1 VTVVARSAPE
11 HVIGWMQALSSG
23 INPWEASM
31 RRLEI
36 DCTKP
41 LEIEQNPESQ
51 HHFGIVLTLAGFAV
65 AASVCSAMLSL
76 VVLP

>member
-1 VTVVARSAPE
+1 
-11 HVIGWMQALSSG
+11 
-23 INPWEASM
+23 M

-36 DCTKP
+36 DCTKL